1 VATRDPRL
9 EARLVAASLWRRRG
23 TAALAVLAVAIGASV
38 AAALLHLS
46 GDIGRKLAHELRA
59 LGPNL
64 LIVPEGREV
73 QGGAGTRFTS
83 AAGGYLD
90 IDDVRARL
98 AGVPSAAVLY
108 VVARTTEAG
117 RSVEIPL
124 IGADLDAIRRL
135 HPSWKI
141 GAGDGATLIGTR
153 LRERLGPLAS
163 RPMVLKLGDRSL
175 TLLAGSTLEAGG
187 PDDDAWWIPL
197 ADAQRLAALPGRASL
212 VEARIE
218 GEREAEAVTRRIESR
233 PDPAGP
239 RLHAIVLH
247 ALSDTEAGLLE
258 RMRRLMALVTAA
270 ALIAAGLCAFGTLTD
285 LALERRR
292 DIALL
297 KSLGASRG
305 DVVRLFAA
313 ESLAIGL
320 LGGLT
325 GWLLGV
331 VFAEFIGRTVFHATV
346 ALSPMVPLVVLGLS
360 LAVAG
365 VAGLGPIR
373 LALSVEAAA
382 ALKGD

>member
-1 VATRDPRL
+1 MAARDPRL
-9 EARLVAASLWRRRG
+9 ETRLVAASLWRRRG
-23 TAALAVLAVAIGASV
+23 SAALAVLAVAIGASV

-73 QGGAGTRFTS
+73 AGGAGTRVTS

-90 IDDVRARL
+90 AADPRARL
-98 AGVPSAAVLY
+98 AGIPHAAVLY
-108 VVARTTEAG
+108 VVARVDDGA
-117 RSVEIPL
+117 RSFEVPV
-124 IGADLDAIRRL
+124 IGADLAAIRRL

-141 GAGDGATLIGTR
+141 GPGDGATLIGTR
-153 LRERLGPLAS
+153 LRSRLGDLGTDPVTL
-163 RPMVLKLGDRSL
+163 RLGDRAL
-175 TLLAGSTLEAGG
+175 TLRPGSTLEAGG
-187 PDDDAWWIPL
+187 PDDDAWWVPL
-197 ADAQRLAALPGRASL
+197 ADAQRLAARPGQASL
-212 VEARIE
+212 IEARIA
-218 GEREAEAVTRRIESR
+218 GEPEALEITRWIETR
-233 PDPAGP
+233 PTPDAPAW
-239 RLHAIVLH
+239 RAIVLH

-313 ESLAIGL
+313 ESLAIGV
-320 LGGLT
+320 LGGLL

-331 VFAEFIGRTVFHATV
+331 VFAEFIGRTVFHASV
-346 ALSPMVPLVVLGLS
+346 ALSPMVPLAVLGLS
-360 LAVAG
+360 IAVAA

-373 LALSVEAAA
+373 LALKVEAAA